1 MNLDDALHK
10 PEALAALDR
19 SKDYVLM
26 TIDEDDA
33 GQFLTTIYFS
43 RYPIVPYAI
52 EVIRE
57 RFDQEKRRGWGNAT
71 EDEHDDD

>member
-19 SKDYVLM
+19 AEEYVLM
-26 TIDEDDA
+26 TIERDDE
-33 GQFLTTIYFS
+33 GQFLTTIWHS
-43 RYPIVPYAI
+43 RYPIVPYAL

-57 RFDQEKRRGWGNAT
+57 GFDREKKRGWDGSA
-71 EDEHDDD
+71 EDGACR